1 MTANENEPKQKGL
14 TVEESLLI
22 VLQLEQK
29 ARAANSLQ
37 EWQFTCLNDMHLLVP
52 FQQSLLWMMN
62 TKKLEGASGLVD
74 IDSNAPFC
82 SWLNRLL
89 SNMVNADNALR
100 IHTIELTDLSSD
112 DAKQFS
118 TYFSS
123 PLIWL
128 PILSAEGHLLGIIL
142 LSRSAPL
149 SLRDK
154 KLLGFLLEAYGHA
167 WLGLRNRKKTKR
179 HRRSTAMWWLLGV
192 CVSIGVLSFPMRQS
206 VIAPADIVP
215 QQPSVLRAPIDGV
228 ISELLVRPNDM
239 IEQGDLVAKLDARAL
254 MQELET
260 ANQTYVL
267 TRAEL
272 RMAQQQSFIDEQR
285 KAMLAILEGR
295 LAQAKSDIDYLRKQ
309 LKRTE
314 FRAPHDGVAIFDD
327 AGDWLG
333 KPMTLGEPL
342 MTIADP
348 NKIELEVRLP
358 LEDMIEISK
367 GSSLKYFLNSD
378 PSAPIQAEIRNID
391 YQAKPTADG
400 QYALHLKATFIDENA
415 ALRLGK
421 KGLAKLYGEPTSL
434 FFYVFRKP
442 LAKLRIW
449 LGW

>member
-1 MTANENEPKQKGL
+1 MPGWGY
-14 TVEESLLI
+14 V
-22 VLQLEQK
+22 
-29 ARAANSLQ
+29 
-37 EWQFTCLNDMHLLVP
+37 
-52 FQQSLLWMMN
+52 
-62 TKKLEGASGLVD
+62 
-74 IDSNAPFC
+74 
-82 SWLNRLL
+82 
-89 SNMVNADNALR
+89 
-100 IHTIELTDLSSD
+100 IE
-112 DAKQFS
+112 KNQ
-118 TYFSS
+118 
-123 PLIWL
+123 
-128 PILSAEGHLLGIIL
+128 
-142 LSRSAPL
+142 
-149 SLRDK
+149 
-154 KLLGFLLEAYGHA
+154 
-167 WLGLRNRKKTKR
+167 R

-254 MQELET
+254 MQELES

-434 FFYVFRKP
+434 FFMCLENPWQNCAFGLVGKP
-442 LAKLRIW
+442 
-449 LGW
+449 